1 MMSGKFLESFSSKF
15 AEQLDATLLTPAF
28 VFWAG
33 GIAAG
38 LQRFGWKGISAWL
51 KQQPEPLQI
60 ALLIGS
66 FCVIAASAFVVQRF
80 DFPVLRCLEGYWC
93 PCLRPL
99 RPYFIARQAKRSRR
113 IDNDWQ
119 KLARIDPAEL
129 TREQRDKFVQLDWK
143 QNHLPLTD
151 ELMPTRLG
159 NILHAA
165 EQRPLEK
172 YGLDAIICWSR
183 LWFLL
188 PDGVKT
194 DLQTARADLNTA
206 VRFWLWSVLFIVWT
220 IWAWWAIL
228 LGIISAIFA
237 YYWAIK
243 VATTY
248 GNLIE
253 AAFDLYRDRLYQSLR
268 WQLPADPNEERR
280 VGRDLTKY
288 LWRGL

>member
-1 MMSGKFLESFSSKF
+1 MSGKFLESFSSKF
-15 AEQLDATLLTPAF
+15 AEQWVATLLTPAF

-38 LQRFGWKGISAWL
+38 LQRFGWKGISAWF

-66 FCVIAASAFVVQRF
+66 FCVIATSAFVVQRF
-80 DFPVLRCLEGYWC
+80 DLPVLRCLEGYWH
-93 PCLRPL
+93 PWLRPL
-99 RPYFIARQAKRSRR
+99 RRCFIARQAKRSQR
-113 IDNDWQ
+113 IDDRWQ
-119 KLARIDPAEL
+119 TLTRIDRAQL
-129 TREQRDKFVQLDWK
+129 TSEQRDEFVQLDWE

-151 ELMPTRLG
+151 QLMPTRLG
-159 NILHAA
+159 NVLRAA

-206 VRFWLWSVLFIVWT
+206 ARFWLWSVLFIVWT

-237 YYWAIK
+237 YSWAIE

-268 WQLPADPNEERR
+268 WHLPADPNEERR
-280 VGRDLTKY
+280 VGRELTQY
-288 LWRGL
+288 LWRG